1 MTKQQY
7 LTRPIVNEFIQ
18 WISSK
23 LDLNFTHFYVINQI
37 NAPWINYNGENP
49 NWQCTSI
56 YDAYLQYSWNGIDF
70 ATTTLLLNGYETSLR
85 SALAVNNAINLDIA
99 CHNILQWGGQR
110 VFTPNYQWIQNLA
123 NISQYFKNNIIA
135 LNPNLFDDDIALVQ
149 TNGVDRFNAGFTKIY
164 SLCIDNFIIY
174 DSRVA
179 FALSNI
185 ISQFLLSTGRNFIPN
200 ELHFKIPPGSNF
212 NRHPNLINGFTFGR
226 TNGNMYK
233 YQISNVRSSWLFE
246 KIIQQNPNSQFNLL
260 PVAQRIRA
268 LEAAF
273 FMIGYSI

>member
-7 LTRPIVNEFIQ
+7 LNRPIVTEFIE
-18 WISSK
+18 WMGTK
-23 LDLNFTHFYVINQI
+23 LDANFTHNYIINQI
-37 NAPWINYNGENP
+37 NAPWIQYNGGNP

-56 YDAYLQYSWNGIDF
+56 YDAFLQYSWNGIDF
-70 ATTTLLLNGYETSLR
+70 ITTTNLLNGYERSLR
-85 SALAVNNAINLDIA
+85 NALAINNAVNIDLA

-110 VFTPNYQWIQNLA
+110 VFTPNYPWIQNLP
-123 NISQYFKNNIIA
+123 NISLYFNNNIIA
-135 LNPNLFDDDIALVQ
+135 LNPDLFNDDITLVT

-185 ISQFLLSTGRNFIPN
+185 ISQFLITTGRNLIPN
-200 ELHFKIPPGSNF
+200 ELQFKIPPGSNF
-212 NRHPNLINGFTFGR
+212 NRHPNLINGFKFGR
-226 TNGNMYK
+226 TNGNIYH

-246 KIIQQNPNSQFNLL
+246 NILQKNPNSQFNTL
-260 PVAQRIRA
+260 PANQKTRA